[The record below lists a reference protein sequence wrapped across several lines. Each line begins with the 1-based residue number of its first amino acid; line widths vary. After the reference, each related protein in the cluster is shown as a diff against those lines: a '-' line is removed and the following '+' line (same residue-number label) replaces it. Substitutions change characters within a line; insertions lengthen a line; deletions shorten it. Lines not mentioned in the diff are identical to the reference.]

1 MDLIV
6 KICGLSTEETLE
18 AALDAKAEMIG
29 LVFFPPS
36 PRSVAPSRAA
46 RLAGQVRG
54 RAEIAALTVDMDS
67 AEISEIVALVK
78 PDWLQF
84 HGRETPETVAAAR
97 SRFGRRVMKAIGV
110 RDATDLVSAKSFAS
124 VADRL
129 LLDAKPPE
137 GSVVPGGHGKP
148 FDWNILEGF
157 EPGLPFMLSGGLHS
171 GNVDEAL
178 RVTRAG
184 GVDVSSGI
192 ETAPGRK
199 DPELIRDFVAA
210 ARRAAAALPSRDLA
224 ETVAS

>member
-1 MDLIV
+1 MNLIV

-46 RLAGQVRG
+46 SLAAQVRG
-54 RAEIAALTVDMDS
+54 RAEITALTVDMDS
-67 AEISEIVALVK
+67 AEIAEIVELVK

-84 HGRETPETVAAAR
+84 HGRETPETVATAR
-97 SRFGRRVMKAIGV
+97 NRFGRRVMKAIGV
-110 RDATDLVSAKSFAS
+110 RGVTDLVSAKRYAS

-157 EPGLPFMLSGGLHS
+157 EPGLPFMLSGGLHA
-171 GNVDEAL
+171 GNVGEAL
-178 RVTRAG
+178 SITRAG

-199 DPELIRDFVAA
+199 DPELIRGFVAA

-224 ETVAS
+224 ETVVS